1 MNRSRLAAALSAFFI
16 FGALGHTLGAQVVA
30 ARFDQIAATATFP
43 AGVSLS
49 FANDIAEIGDV
60 DGDGTRDFAV
70 ADAAYHG
77 SQSVF
82 NLLNIG
88 AVHVFSGTGQ
98 PAPLLYSIFGAVRAG
113 YLGWTVT
120 AIDDVD
126 GDGIEDFVVG
136 IPGGSTIPGSIQTRS
151 GVNGALIATVNNP
164 FAGGSFFGF
173 GVDVG
178 PDYDGDGLR
187 DLAVAEIGGVAICA
201 PFGTVLGTFTS
212 SNTSPGVFT
221 APATVRFIGDVDGD
235 GSPDLAIGEPNLD
248 QVEIFSGNLGSLGTL
263 LVLHAA
269 TAAGTRFGQ
278 SLTTDLDFD
287 GDGMPELVIGEPA
300 ADSISMF
307 AGNAVSGAA
316 PVAVATAPT
325 GSRFGFSLGNRSL
338 VGGSRVLAG
347 LPGTAPSVFGA
358 LQSSKGTLA
367 EWTMTAPAP
376 FAAVGYGSRVVGVSD
391 RNGDGHGEMAI
402 CSGRLATPGLAVGQA
417 WVIFGAGP
425 AAVSLSGAGCGVNVL
440 IPTSALVPDPTNI
453 LIYVTAPANVGG
465 LAALFMGQPAA
476 PVQVSPGCF
485 AYLDLATVS
494 SATFTVTSSTMNL
507 AIPIP
512 AAANLLN
519 TTTGFQVAIITPAS
533 TVETSNAAILQFGY

>member
-235 GSPDLAIGEPNLD
+235 GI
-248 QVEIFSGNLGSLGTL
+248 
-263 LVLHAA
+263 
-269 TAAGTRFGQ
+269 
-278 SLTTDLDFD
+278 
-287 GDGMPELVIGEPA
+287 PELVIGEPA